1 MGTRGRDGDGGLLA
15 GLVPAGVVAREL
27 VADLRRDGDDSCLS
41 AEEAAV
47 VAAAVP
53 RRRHQFA
60 AGRRLAREALV
71 DLGRAP
77 VPILPGPRGAPTWPV
92 GIVGSVTHCDGYV
105 AAALGEASRWRA
117 LGIDA
122 EPAAPLPPNV
132 LERIASATE
141 RTWLGE
147 RSTARPEVAWDR
159 LLFCVKEAVFKAWFP
174 VHGTSPGFRGAEVRL
189 DDGDGFV
196 AIVTDRSRASGDQV
210 EVAGRW
216 VQGRGLLVCAAWS

>member
-1 MGTRGRDGDGGLLA
+1 MTTRARGEEVGLLA

-27 VADLRRDGDDSCLS
+27 VADLRVQGDDSGLS
-41 AEEAAV
+41 PDEAAV

-77 VPILPGPRGAPTWPV
+77 VPILPGERGAPTWPAGV
-92 GIVGSVTHCDGYV
+92 VGSVTHCDGYV
-105 AAALGEASRWRA
+105 AAALGETSRLQG

-122 EPAAPLPPNV
+122 EPAAPLPPTV

-141 RTWLGE
+141 RTWLAE
-147 RSTARPEVAWDR
+147 RSAARPEVAWDR
-159 LLFCVKEAVFKAWFP
+159 LLFCIKEAVFKAWYP

-189 DDGDGFV
+189 GEGDGFV
-196 AIVTDRSRASGDQV
+196 AIVTGGSSASSVRA
-210 EVAGRW
+210 EMPGRW
-216 VQGRGLLVCAAWS
+216 VQARGLLVCAAWS